1 MKVLIIADVH
11 GNLEALKAVLADPH
25 HAVSSG
31 TTWRVALSSAPE
43 ALVNHGM
50 AMLAR
55 PTGSSRWQ
63 FQLLPGC
70 IRVERTVA
78 ALERSG
84 AEPAAAAVLTQLLRT
99 GQPSLFLTPAGPVNG
114 RPQAEDSGFYI
125 PAACSGSYVESGSGV
140 YTA

>member
-1 MKVLIIADVH
+1 VKVLIIADVH

-84 AEPAAAAVLTQLLRT
+84 AEPAAAAVLTTPHWSAVAFPDSSGTSQWQTSGRRFRVLYPRGLQRQLR
-99 GQPSLFLTPAGPVNG
+99 
-114 RPQAEDSGFYI
+114 
-125 PAACSGSYVESGSGV
+125 GV
-140 YTA
+140 G